1 MTAGEVG
8 LCSSCVHSR
17 RITSGKGGT
26 FWLCRLA
33 ERDPSFPKYPIL
45 PVLRCRGYEP
55 AGAGEPDRSPD

>member
-1 MTAGEVG
+1 M
-8 LCSSCVHSR
+8 HSR

-55 AGAGEPDRSPD
+55 AVAGEPDRSPD